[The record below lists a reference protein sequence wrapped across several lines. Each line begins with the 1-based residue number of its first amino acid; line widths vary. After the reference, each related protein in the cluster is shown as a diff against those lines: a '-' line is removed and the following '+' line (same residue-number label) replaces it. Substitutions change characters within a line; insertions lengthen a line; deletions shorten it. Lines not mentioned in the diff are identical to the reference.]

1 MAKKNVLVFGY
12 HGFRNAG
19 AESRLVSIVQALRDT
34 VGSDH
39 LDVVTFHR
47 HHLDYLTGVRK
58 RYLHPALYQPG
69 TRRLL
74 RNADLVVFTEGNML
88 SDAFTKHMVLA
99 HITVLEQAAAAGVPT
114 AAVAIDSGPLHPSRR
129 IRVMAALN
137 SLRLL
142 TLRTRS
148 ALDELQGRGLT
159 VPATV
164 TADCAVSMPL
174 PSETVRRTVTA
185 QFGLNAPL
193 IHGLAPV
200 DFFMYPAQMSL
211 VGKPAEYVRYPF
223 KGSWPN
229 NGRTRSAQLVEQWVT
244 FGAGLAAR
252 DPESMLAVVIMDPS
266 DKLIGL
272 AVHAELTRRLDDP
285 QRVRLVTCF
294 ALDTVRMSAALSAL
308 TTIVTSRYHAIVMP
322 MAYAVPFIAVGHD
335 TRTRFIAQE
344 MGMERYFI
352 PHDTPQLAAVLAD
365 RHRQLMAERDE
376 LRPELAA
383 TFTDFQERDQENYR
397 LLAKVVA
404 E

>member
-1 MAKKNVLVFGY
+1 MVGKNVLVFGY

-19 AESRLVSIVQALRDT
+19 AEARMVSIVRALRDS
-34 VGSDH
+34 VGIGRI
-39 LDVVTFHR
+39 DVVTFHR

-58 RYLHPALYQPG
+58 RYLHPAFYQAG

-74 RNADLVVFTEGNML
+74 RSADLVVFTEGNML

-99 HITVLEQAAAAGVPT
+99 HTAVLEQAATAGVPT
-114 AAVAIDSGPLHPSRR
+114 AALAIDSGPLHPSRR
-129 IRVMAALN
+129 TRVMNALN
-137 SLRLL
+137 GLQLL
-142 TLRTRS
+142 TLRTPG
-148 ALDELQGRGLT
+148 ALNELRERGLT
-159 VPATV
+159 VQATV

-174 PSETVRRTVTA
+174 PSEAVRRTVAA
-185 QFGLNAPL
+185 QFGLNSPR

-200 DFFMYPAQMSL
+200 DFFMYPARLSL

-223 KGSWPN
+223 KGSWPD
-229 NGRTRSAQLVEQWVT
+229 NGRARSARLVEQWVT
-244 FGAGLAAR
+244 FGAELAAR
-252 DPESMLAVVIMDPS
+252 DPESVLAVVIMDPS
-266 DKLIGL
+266 DKLIGMG
-272 AVHAELTRRLDDP
+272 VHAELARRVGDP
-285 QRVRLVTCF
+285 RRVRLVTCL
-294 ALDTVRMSAALSAL
+294 ALDTVQMSAALSAL

-344 MGMERYFI
+344 MDMERYFV
-352 PHDTPQLAAVLAD
+352 PHDTPDLAAVLAD

-376 LRPELAA
+376 LRSTLTA

-397 LLAKVVA
+397 LLAKAVA